1 MRKLLLTGASGFL
14 GWHICEL
21 AKKEW
26 AIFGTVFSHPTKI
39 EGVNVVKA
47 DLTDFNKLKRIFNAI
62 RPDVVIH
69 TAAIKDPNFAS
80 QTEKKLRRSIL
91 MPPSI
96 LPVYLLIVEFPLLL
110 HRLIL
115 FLMAR
120 RHPIGRRIRSLL

>member
-1 MRKLLLTGASGFL
+1 MRRLLLTGASGFL

-26 AIFGTVFSHPTKI
+26 EIFGMVFSHPTKI
-39 EGVNVVKA
+39 EGVNIVKS

-62 RPDVVIH
+62 RPDAVIH

-80 QTEKKLRRSIL
+80 QTEKKLRRSMS

-120 RHPIGRRIRSLL
+120 MHPIGRRIQSFL